1 MCVVRT
7 FIVGCK
13 GQLGRDLISVF
24 AAAGEVEGADLP
36 ELDITDADA
45 VTKRMKG
52 FKPHVVLNA
61 AAYTDVEA
69 AEANREAAFLANET
83 GARNIAYAAR
93 EADAAVVYYSTDYV
107 FGGTKDT
114 PYVPD
119 DPVNPIG
126 VYAQSKLAGEVAT
139 AEETDR
145 HFVIRTAWLYGPGG
159 NNFVEKI
166 LRAAEARPELR
177 VVEDEVGAPT
187 YTWDL
192 AEATQAL
199 VRTDKY
205 GVYHAVN
212 AGSCSRDTF
221 ARAIIEEV
229 GGETLVS
236 PCASS
241 EFRTAAERP
250 LYSVLSTE
258 TLEKVSGYHFRPW
271 REALRAYMTARELS
285 E

>member
-1 MCVVRT
+1 MRT
-7 FIVGCK
+7 FIAGCK

-36 ELDITDADA
+36 ELDIADADA
-45 VTKRMKG
+45 VVKRVKA
-52 FKPHVVLNA
+52 FKPDVVLNA

-83 GARNIAYAAR
+83 GARNVAQAAC
-93 EADAAVVYYSTDYV
+93 EVGAKVVYYSTDYV
-107 FGGTKDT
+107 FGGTKDS
-114 PYVPD
+114 PYEPD
-119 DPVNPIG
+119 DPVKPIG
-126 VYAQSKLAGEVAT
+126 VYAKSKRAGEVAT
-139 AEETDR
+139 AKETDR
-145 HFVIRTAWLYGPGG
+145 YFIVRTAWLYGPGG

-166 LRAAEARPELR
+166 LRAAESRPELK

-187 YTWDL
+187 YTRDL
-192 AEATQAL
+192 AKATLAL
-199 VRTDKY
+199 VGTGKY

-221 ARAIIEEV
+221 ARAIIDEI

-241 EFRTAAERP
+241 EFPTAAERP
-250 LYSVLSTE
+250 LYSVLSTMK
-258 TLEKVSGYHFRPW
+258 LEEACGYRFRPW
-271 REALRAYMTARELS
+271 REALRAYMIARTPTD
-285 E
+285 